1 MTVTEV
7 YTRPLTLTIGRNAL
21 KEDWRSALPTEEMN
35 MAGFE
40 TRVRELLR
48 EAEQKVRAFDK
59 DARKMAE
66 TLGDRAQAGLKE
78 IVQLAQTGSRE
89 QVQALGA
96 ELEKLGKKLQTAA
109 AEMKP
114 KGEPEPGKNTSA
126 ETLQ

>member
-1 MTVTEV
+1 MV
-7 YTRPLTLTIGRNAL
+7 
-21 KEDWRSALPTEEMN
+21 

-48 EAEQKVRAFDK
+48 EVEQKVRAFDK

-89 QVQALGA
+89 QVQALGL

-114 KGEPEPGKNTSA
+114 KGEPAPEKNTSA